1 MNQFIDGVL
10 DIEKSD
16 LVALSGDN
24 DEAYDESFYRRLAAS
39 HRSLV
44 PSIMFFHMLLV
55 EYAGAPSQKS
65 TPLRIGS
72 VYKDYVGCSDVDSH
86 LFSAL
91 RDYGDVKATLVGHD
105 HLNDFCYKREDIQLC
120 YGGGAG
126 LGRAYGSMYTPRHAA
141 LASAAVSS
149 SAALAVSSH
158 AALAVSS
165 SAALAV
171 SSRAA
176 LAVSSSGQKRWR
188 WSAVQRWAA
197 VQR

>member
-16 LVALSGDN
+16 LVVLSGDN
-24 DEAYDESFYRRLAAS
+24 DEA
-39 HRSLV
+39 
-44 PSIMFFHMLLV
+44 
-55 EYAGAPSQKS
+55 
-65 TPLRIGS
+65 
-72 VYKDYVGCSDVDSH
+72 H

-105 HLNDFCYKREDIQLC
+105 HLSDFCYKREDIQLC
-120 YGGGAG
+120 YGGGVG

-149 SAALAVSSH
+149 SAALAVSNH
-158 AALAVSS
+158 AALAVRS

-176 LAVSSSGQKRWR
+176 LAVGSRAALQCIGGDAWIPGQRK
-188 WSAVQRWAA
+188 QRLP
-197 VQR
+197 R